1 MPTHTEFYFWTG
13 ARAAQQ
19 TDETDHAPGI
29 PSAHDFQVPGR
40 ADYGQ
45 HEKVQ
50 PMLLHTLVS
59 VLYHSGFGPFHQ

>member
-1 MPTHTEFYFWTG
+1 M
-13 ARAAQQ
+13 
-19 TDETDHAPGI
+19 DETDHGPGI

-50 PMLLHTLVS
+50 PMLLHTLVECFIPQWVWSFPS
-59 VLYHSGFGPFHQ
+59 VAQVDLQ